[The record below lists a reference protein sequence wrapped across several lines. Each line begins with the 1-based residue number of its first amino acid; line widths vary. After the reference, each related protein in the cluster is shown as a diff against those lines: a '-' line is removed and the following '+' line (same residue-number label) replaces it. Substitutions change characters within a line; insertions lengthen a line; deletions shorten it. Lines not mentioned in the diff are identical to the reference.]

1 MSAIA
6 GELQQLLGDF
16 GQVVNF
22 SAVGGGSISQA
33 WHVRVQP
40 AGGECVE
47 LFAKS
52 NRAEFEQNFLCEM
65 RGLALLAESQ
75 TVRVPQPLRC
85 QVVDRSA
92 WLVTEWIETSLPVN
106 SAPQANLAAQ
116 TRKAFFE
123 RFGRGLANLH
133 RATLGSR
140 IGLDHDNYLGAAR
153 QLNTPTDDWIEFV
166 RHQRLGYQ
174 LDWATRQRLAE
185 PTLQRAVLT
194 IMEQL
199 PERLAG
205 GEQVSCLL
213 HGDLWSGNYLCDSHG
228 APVILDP
235 AVYYGGR
242 EAEFG
247 MLQLFGGCPEVF
259 YSAYDEA
266 YPLPAG
272 WQQRSR
278 IYQLVHLLNHL
289 NLFGGSYHAACLDMA
304 RSILGS

>member
-1 MSAIA
+1 MPSVTAIA
-6 GELQQLLGDF
+6 GQLRELLQDF

-22 SAVGGGSISQA
+22 SAVGGGSISHA

-40 AGGECVE
+40 AEGESLE

-52 NRAEFEQNFLCEM
+52 NTAEFEHNFHCEM
-65 RGLALLAESQ
+65 RGLELLAESH
-75 TVRVPQPLRC
+75 TVRVPQPIRC

-92 WLVTEWIETSLPVN
+92 WLVTEWIETSPEGS
-106 SAPQANLAAQ
+106 SAHQS
-116 TRKAFFE
+116 RSVFFE
-123 RFGRGLANLH
+123 RFGQALANLH
-133 RATLGSR
+133 RSTRGSR

-153 QLNTPTDDWIEFV
+153 QINTPSEDWSEFV

-174 LDWATRQRLAE
+174 IDWAARQRLAE
-185 PTLQRAVLT
+185 PTLQRAVQT

-199 PERLAG
+199 SERLA
-205 GEQVSCLL
+205 EREPVSCLL
-213 HGDLWSGNYLCDSHG
+213 HGDLWSGNYLCDSQG
-228 APVILDP
+228 GPVILDP
-235 AVYYGGR
+235 AVYYGCR

-247 MLQLFGGCPEVF
+247 MLQLFGGCPQVF
-259 YSAYDEA
+259 YSAYDQA

-272 WQQRSR
+272 WQQRAR

-304 RSILGS
+304 HSILHS